1 MYYNVLTFKIVICA
15 LCVFTF
21 SRFFFVIFQMQWQ
34 NNDKH
39 KPKHDSGPQDV
50 LQLRPGQVEKILDL
64 ALAEASKEPMEEKR
78 LQILKSRVPLIVS
91 CLDTTE
97 KAQKAME
104 YLQGMNT
111 NMISLFRND
120 KTKC

>member
-1 MYYNVLTFKIVICA
+1 M
-15 LCVFTF
+15 
-21 SRFFFVIFQMQWQ
+21 FQMQWQ

-97 KAQKAME
+97 KAQRAME
-104 YLQGMNT
+104 YLQGMCK
-111 NMISLFRND
+111 NMISLFRNA
-120 KTKC
+120 KAKC